1 MIPIMIKLS
10 DYPQL
15 SFIAWN
21 RRNDIL
27 VTEKEA
33 LSLYEANWRWIEEEL
48 LTESEIALIEELV
61 KNVGSGI
68 LNVSGFCKFN
78 RRKL

>member
-1 MIPIMIKLS
+1 MIKIS

-21 RRNDIL
+21 RRNNIL
-27 VTEKEA
+27 VSEEET
-33 LSLYEANWRWIEEEL
+33 LSLYEANWRWVEEEL
-48 LTESEIALIEELV
+48 LTESEITLIEMLA
-61 KNVGSGI
+61 KNIGSGI
-68 LNVSGFCKFN
+68 LNVAGVCEFN